1 MGLVGSYPC
10 VGDKIASVVLVFYFG
25 VALGSGSNTQALYIL
40 NIKKNKNTTRQEGNT
55 EEALQLRSNRPC
67 KWGLASTGPFWTS
80 IQTNR

>member
-25 VALGSGSNTQALYIL
+25 VALGSGSNTQALYL
-40 NIKKNKNTTRQEGNT
+40 KHLKKKKKNTTRQEGNT

-67 KWGLASTGPFWTS
+67 KWGLASTGPF
-80 IQTNR
+80 